1 MTATI
6 LIVEDEQ
13 HLRELLCF
21 ALRESGYRILEAVDH
36 EQTLAQ
42 LVHIVP
48 DLILLDWHLADDR
61 SLALTQ
67 HLQQQVPEC
76 PIIVLT
82 TQADQ
87 KARILSLGQRVDV
100 YLTQPFSIHELLA
113 RIRATLRPS
122 SAEDRHTRLRFGEL
136 VLDNNSYQVMVG
148 AQPLHLR
155 PTEFRLLALFMANP
169 DHAYSRHE
177 LLTQVWGSTTGV
189 DERTVDVYIRR
200 LRKALQPYGYHLL
213 IQSVRGI
220 GYRFSDQR
228 ARQTTTIQATSAPRS
243 AGTQQDLKTRP

>member
-21 ALRESGYRILEAVDH
+21 ALRESGYQILEAVNH

-42 LVHIVP
+42 LVHIIP
-48 DLILLDWHLADDR
+48 DLILLDWHLPDDS
-61 SLALTQ
+61 SLALTRQ
-67 HLQQQVPEC
+67 LQQQAPDC
-76 PIIVLT
+76 PIMVLT
-82 TQADQ
+82 EQADQ
-87 KARILSLGQRVDV
+87 KARILSLGPRVDV
-100 YLTQPFSIHELLA
+100 YLTQPFSTHELLA

-122 SAEDRHTRLRFGEL
+122 AAEDRHARLRFGEL

-177 LLTQVWGSTTGV
+177 LLTQVWGRTTDV

-200 LRKALQPYGYHLL
+200 LRKALQPYGHHQL

-220 GYRFSDQR
+220 GYRFSDR
-228 ARQTTTIQATSAPRS
+228 RTRQTATDQTVA
-243 AGTQQDLKTRP
+243 KT